1 MSALLARRYLLEV
14 DRYEQMVEAG
24 IFTPDDKIELIE
36 GELVNKMPIG
46 RKHAARVK
54 RIARFFTLR
63 FSERMLVGVQD
74 PVRLAYS
81 EPEPDIA
88 LLRLRD
94 DFYESGHPTP
104 ADILLIIEV
113 ADSTVRS
120 DRQAKIPIYARNNI
134 AEVWL
139 LDADKNRLEIYAN
152 PVNGEYQSVR
162 LVAPNADIALQLL
175 PEVTLN
181 AADLL

>member
-46 RKHAARVK
+46 IKHAARVK
-54 RIARFFTLR
+54 RIARFFNHR
-63 FSERMLVGVQD
+63 FFEQVLVGVQD
-74 PVRLAYS
+74 PIRLDYS
-81 EPEPDIA
+81 EPEPDIT

-113 ADSTVRS
+113 ADSTLRS
-120 DRQAKIPIYARNNI
+120 DRVNKIPIYARNGI

-139 LDADKNRLEIYAN
+139 LDADKNRLEIYTQ
-152 PVNGEYQSVR
+152 PVNGEYKGVR
-162 LVAPNADIALQLL
+162 LVAPDEAITIQLL